1 MIFDAFGELN
11 WLAVVVAALAYFVLG
26 AIWYSNALMGKQ
38 YRAAIGQDSEGPAK
52 MEPAALFT
60 NAVGWFIAAV
70 ALGLISKS
78 IGADSFGD
86 GLTLG
91 LVVWA
96 GFIATNRIVAAAY
109 EGPNRALMMVNGPYN
124 LLGFLT
130 MGVILAIWA

>member
-1 MIFDAFGELN
+1 MIFDAFSELN

-26 AIWYSNALMGKQ
+26 AIWYSNALFGKQ
-38 YRAAIGQDSEGPAK
+38 YRAAIGVAPDASGQPV
-52 MEPAALFT
+52 PTALFT
-60 NAVGWFIAAV
+60 NLVGWFVTAI
-70 ALGLISKS
+70 ALGLISNS

-86 GLTLG
+86 GLALG

-124 LLGFLT
+124 LLGFLI
-130 MGVILAIWA
+130 MGVILAT